1 MLFLLIF
8 ATCSERVSEAGETG
22 KLNVTQRY
30 GFLRDATRT
39 QAFAAVQKTEAWQGF
54 PRPTMEFNFT
64 TDVIWLRGR
73 TDDPGLAA
81 GRIVTLPWKVFD
93 SAILFYPDAS
103 GGFTEYRTGDTLPK
117 KLWAV
122 PESLDPS
129 FRMPAAV
136 ASAPPYFYI
145 RLQSVSLISFPLYSL
160 SEARFLRDL
169 ILETAVNWLILA
181 LCAVMV
187 LIALFHFWV
196 FRIYEFLLYAGY
208 VVCQTMWINNNH
220 GNAFHFFW
228 PESIWWQSRSN
239 LFFVALAIPFS
250 FQFARGFL
258 ATRKHTPLIDKL
270 FNAFSIVSAICA
282 VAVLFTSTNRIFSN
296 INSLIYLVSIP
307 LFFVSGIMA
316 YRRGSR
322 RVVFFILSW
331 GIYFAAG
338 YPFAAY
344 LAGILP
350 YSEIVVYGLVFAFPA
365 DLLFL
370 LFNLFQKYRDLA
382 EDGAAAVRDRL
393 HLSQKTAGKYA
404 KSKLDAVDVPT
415 KLSEFDNWMR
425 SAKPWQNEDFD
436 LQTAAD
442 ALNLSRQQ
450 LSELVNVHKGLSFRL
465 FINAFRI
472 EEAKTLLASGGDRTI
487 LDIAFATGFG
497 SKNAFNTEFKRITG
511 ETPQEFR
518 RKNAASSS

>member
-1 MLFLLIF
+1 MLLLST
-8 ATCSERVSEAGETG
+8 ACAEETG
-22 KLNVTQRY
+22 KINVTQRF
-30 GFLRDATRT
+30 GFLRDTTHSLPFSTVQKAEAWH
-39 QAFAAVQKTEAWQGF
+39 AFAQPAMA
-54 PRPTMEFNFT
+54 FNFT
-64 TDVIWLRGR
+64 NDVIWLRGK
-73 TDDPGLAA
+73 TDDPCFAA
-81 GRIVTLPWKVFD
+81 GRVLTLPWKVFD

-103 GGFTEYRTGDTLPK
+103 GNYIEYKTGDTVPK
-117 KLWAV
+117 RLWAL
-122 PESLDPS
+122 PEALDPS
-129 FRMPAAV
+129 FRMPVVAARGN
-136 ASAPPYFYI
+136 PYFYI

-160 SEARFLRDL
+160 SEARFLREL
-169 ILETAVNWLILA
+169 VLESAVNWLILA
-181 LCAVMV
+181 LCVVMV
-187 LIALFHFWV
+187 LIALFQFWV

-228 PESIWWQSRSN
+228 PDSIWWQSRSN

-258 ATRKHTPLIDKL
+258 ATRKHTPFIDKV
-270 FNAFSIVSAICA
+270 FNVFSVVSAVCA

-307 LFFVSGIMA
+307 LFFASGIMA
-316 YRRGSR
+316 YRRGNR

-344 LAGILP
+344 LAGIIP
-350 YSEIVVYGLVFAFPA
+350 YSEIVVYGLVFAFPV

-382 EDGAAAVRDRL
+382 EESAAAMRGRL
-393 HLSQKTAGKYA
+393 HLSQKSAGKYT
-404 KSKLDAVDVPT
+404 KSKLDTVDVPA
-415 KLSEFDNWMR
+415 KLHSLETWMR

-442 ALNLSRQQ
+442 ALALSRQQ
-450 LSELVNVHKGLSFRL
+450 LSELVNVHKGLSFRYY
-465 FINAFRI
+465 INSFRI
-472 EEAKTLLASGGDRTI
+472 DEAKTLLARDANRTV

-497 SKNAFNTEFKRITG
+497 SKNAFNSEFKRITG

-518 RKNAASSS
+518 RKNAANPS